1 MKRGILRYCVEKDV
15 ERGDIRLDFKEKIT
29 ASELIFEMPRQSE
42 YIVGAMIYRGADGR
56 SGGIDEVCRATENR
70 VFASLTVYAYA
81 ADFLVRGGKAF
92 AAEKSVKADGLHIG
106 AAAE

>member
-70 VFASLTVYAYA
+70 VFASLAVNAYA
-81 ADFLVRGGKAF
+81 ADIFMRGTQCF
-92 AAEKSVKADGLHIG
+92 TAEKSVKADGLHIG